1 MCNTFTTN
9 LLQIVGI
16 YLFPSDL
23 ESLSN
28 NIFVEIIIS
37 SLLWYMYQF
46 YDQYLNWKLMK
57 YVYLFFTIIIWFIG
71 DVSYTFYFIP
81 CYVDGLFW
89 NFFLPFSFEYTH
101 IYNYESVC
109 CHYLKLLVICL
120 SFEASNQMSK
130 KEFYNNISNTMDM
143 RSDIKV
149 QNQLLLNSFTSIF
162 YM

>member
-1 MCNTFTTN
+1 MIWNHF
-9 LLQIVGI
+9 QII
-16 YLFPSDL
+16 YLL
-23 ESLSN
+23 RLS
-28 NIFVEIIIS
+28 F
-37 SLLWYMYQF
+37 LLF
-46 YDQYLNWKLMK
+46 YDTWINFMINTLTGNSWSMFIFFYNNHLIHRWRII
-57 YVYLFFTIIIWFIG
+57 YILFYTLLCWWF
-71 DVSYTFYFIP
+71 V
-81 CYVDGLFW
+81 LE
-89 NFFLPFSFEYTH
+89 FFLPFSFEYTH

-143 RSDIKV
+143 QSDIKV

>member
-1 MCNTFTTN
+1 MCNTFT

-37 SLLWYMYQF
+37 SLLWYMNQF

-89 NFFLPFSFEYTH
+89 NFFFTFFFWIHTHLQLWKRLLSLLKIVGYLFVIWSQQPDVKERVLQQYLEYHGYAEWYKSPKPITL
-101 IYNYESVC
+101 E
-109 CHYLKLLVICL
+109 
-120 SFEASNQMSK
+120 
-130 KEFYNNISNTMDM
+130 
-143 RSDIKV
+143 
-149 QNQLLLNSFTSIF
+149 
-162 YM
+162 

>member
-1 MCNTFTTN
+1 MIWNHF
-9 LLQIVGI
+9 QII
-16 YLFPSDL
+16 YLL
-23 ESLSN
+23 RLS
-28 NIFVEIIIS
+28 F
-37 SLLWYMYQF
+37 LLF
-46 YDQYLNWKLMK
+46 YDTWINFMINTLTGNSWSMFIFFYNNHLIHRWRIL
-57 YVYLFFTIIIWFIG
+57 YILF
-71 DVSYTFYFIP
+71 YTLL
-81 CYVDGLFW
+81 CWWLFW

-101 IYNYESVC
+101 IYKYESVC

>member
-1 MCNTFTTN
+1 MCNTFT

-37 SLLWYMYQF
+37 SLLWYMNQF

-109 CHYLKLLVICL
+109 CHYLKIVGYLFVIW
-120 SFEASNQMSK
+120 SQQPDV
-130 KEFYNNISNTMDM
+130 KERVLQQYLEYHGYAERYNSPKPIT
-143 RSDIKV
+143 
-149 QNQLLLNSFTSIF
+149 LE
-162 YM
+162 